1 MGLLGKIFKKVAE
14 NADDSKKS
22 DKTATSPE
30 LRGMAK
36 QIEKDLEQLRKD
48 SDTLHKKMRK
58 LPNKGRSKVW

>member
-1 MGLLGKIFKKVAE
+1 MGLFGKFAKAIIANAAE
-14 NADDSKKS
+14 SADDSKKS

-48 SDTLHKKMRK
+48 QDELAAHYDTLA
-58 LPNKGRSKVW
+58 LD